1 MAGNT
6 KLNNLSDIYSYFRK
20 STEPVFFVHPTPY
33 NVLGL
38 GHWVRSFKYITHFDS
53 FDGIHHRV
61 MKPRAP
67 ADRTFKSKEDIV
79 NYLLSHPETHEYIK
93 SLGGRGKM
101 LTVMFDEETEQL
113 AKEAG
118 LEIALPSA
126 ELRMKL
132 DSKIVTTQ
140 MAEEAG
146 VPCVPNVLGQ
156 ANDYAELQTLCKAN
170 KLGNDLVVQTPYGD
184 SGLTTFFIRNEGDWN
199 SYASKIIGQQLKVM
213 KRINNLPYTLEA
225 VATCH
230 GTLVGP
236 IQADIVGHAEL
247 TPYKGGWAGND
258 LYRQV
263 LNNEQTRKIR
273 SMTQAMGD
281 RLYRA
286 GYKGTFCLDFLVD
299 TDSGDVYLGELN
311 PRISGASALTNMVT
325 AKYGGAPLMMFHM
338 LEFMDVEYELDIE
351 KIHQRWADFDNWTQL
366 VMKQTDE
373 TVRRIVEAP
382 SSGIWK
388 MEDDGSIN
396 FSRQSIDWHSVD
408 NEDEAFFLRIYGKGD
423 YLFKGAD
430 VGILVSR
437 GRMQHEN
444 GELTERARN
453 WTRGIHQQ
461 FVTEPPVG

>member
-1 MAGNT
+1 MSRNT
-6 KLNNLSDIYSYFRK
+6 KLSNLSEIYSFFRK
-20 STEPVFFVHPTPY
+20 STLPVFFVHPTPY

-38 GHWVRSFKYITHFDS
+38 GQWVNAFRYISHFDS
-53 FDGIHHRV
+53 FDGNHHRV
-61 MKPRAP
+61 MRPTAP

-79 NYLLSHPETHEYIK
+79 NYLVSHPETHAYIK

-113 AKEAG
+113 AAEAG
-118 LEIALPSA
+118 LEIALPSV
-126 ELRMKL
+126 ELRTRL

-140 MAEEAG
+140 LAAEVG
-146 VPCVPNVLGQ
+146 VPSVPNVLGT
-156 ANDYAELQTLCKAN
+156 ANSYEELETLCREN
-170 KLGNDLVVQTPYGD
+170 HLGNDLVVQTPYGD
-184 SGLTTFFIRNEGDWN
+184 SGQTTFFITEEEHWN
-199 SYASKIIGQQLKVM
+199 ACADKLIGQQLKVM

-236 IQADIVGHAEL
+236 VQADIVGHNEL

-258 LYRQV
+258 LHRQV
-263 LNNEQTRKIR
+263 LKQSQTRRMR

-281 RLYRA
+281 RLYRE

-299 TDSGDVYLGELN
+299 TETGEVYLGELN

-325 AKYGGAPLMMFHM
+325 AKYGGAPLMLFHL

-351 KIHQRWADFDNWTQL
+351 KVQQRWADFDNWTQL

-373 TVRRIVEAP
+373 PVRRVLEAP
-382 SSGIWK
+382 SSGIWT
-388 MEDDGSIN
+388 MLDDGNIE
-396 FSRQSIDWHSVD
+396 FSRQSIDWHSVA
-408 NEDEAFFLRIYGKGD
+408 NEDEAFFLRVYGKGD
-423 YLFKGAD
+423 WLFKGAD
-430 VGILVSR
+430 VGILVTR

-444 GELTERARN
+444 GELTERARS
-453 WTRGIHQQ
+453 WTRAIHQQ
-461 FVTEPPVG
+461 FVTDPPKS